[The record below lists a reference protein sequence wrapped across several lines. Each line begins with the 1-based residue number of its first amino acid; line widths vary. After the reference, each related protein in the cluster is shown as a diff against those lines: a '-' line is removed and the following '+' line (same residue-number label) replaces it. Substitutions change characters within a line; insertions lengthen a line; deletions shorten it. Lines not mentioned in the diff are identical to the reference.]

1 MKPKLTAL
9 QRINRV
15 IDFYYKRGVNSE
27 RANRIKHKIIFAK
40 FNKKN

>member
-1 MKPKLTAL
+1 MKTKLTAL

-15 IDFYYKRGVNSE
+15 IDFYYKRGVNCE
-27 RANRIKHKIIFAK
+27 RANRIKHKIIFDK